1 MGLTWGSLT
10 SHVIQCSLHLSVLHF
25 PFSYTTYHTDTY
37 NRIDGWLKHNTG
49 VMLKLMEP
57 LQMPKDTTENKIS
70 ELYGMGYEIF
80 GSKDK

>member
-1 MGLTWGSLT
+1 MT
-10 SHVIQCSLHLSVLHF
+10 HKNLSVLHF
-25 PFSYTTYHTDTY
+25 PFSCTTYHRDTY

-80 GSKDK
+80 GNKDK